1 MAQANIR
8 GFFDEPTFTITYL
21 VSDPATKKAAI
32 IDPVLDYEPGGGI
45 ADSRSID
52 AILDIART
60 EGLTIEWA
68 LETHAHADHL
78 SAAPLVKART
88 GARVGIG
95 EHITKVQDIFRP
107 VFLAEDI
114 APGGGDFDR
123 LFKDGESF
131 PLGELTIEVIYTP
144 GHTTAC
150 VSYRIGDAVFVGD
163 TLFMPDYGTARADF
177 PGGDARAL
185 YRSIRRLLAL
195 PPETRLFM
203 CHDYKAP
210 GRDFYAWETTVAEE
224 RAKNVQIRDGV
235 CEEDFVA
242 SRQSRDKGLAAPR
255 LLLPSIQVNIRAGRF
270 PPPGPDGAR
279 RLLIPVKFKAGAN
292 PTTAYR

>member
-1 MAQANIR
+1 MTQADIR
-8 GFFDEPTFTITYL
+8 GFFDEPTFTVTYL

-32 IDPVLDYEPGGGI
+32 IDPVLDYEPGGGV

-52 AILDIART
+52 AILDIARA

-78 SAAPLVKART
+78 SAAQVVKART
-88 GARVGIG
+88 GARIGIG

-107 VFLAEDI
+107 KFLAEDL
-114 APGGGDFDR
+114 APGGADFDG
-123 LFKDGESF
+123 LFADGDRF
-131 PLGELTIEVIYTP
+131 PLGALEIEVLYTP
-144 GHTTAC
+144 GHTPAC

-203 CHDYKAP
+203 CHDYRAP
-210 GRDFYAWETTVAEE
+210 GRAYYAWESTVAEE
-224 RAKNVQIRDGV
+224 RAKNVQINDSV
-235 CEEDFVA
+235 SEEEFVA
-242 SRQSRDKGLAAPR
+242 DRESRDKALAAPR
-255 LLLPSIQVNIRAGRF
+255 LLMPSIQVNIRAGRF

-279 RLLIPVKFKAGAN
+279 RLLIPLTSRGGAA
-292 PTTAYR
+292 PRA